1 MSPQNDILAVILGG
15 GKGSRLSPLTERRSK
30 PYIPIAG
37 KYRLIDIPISNC
49 VNSSIY
55 RIAVLTQYNSVS
67 LHHHISR
74 TYQPALFQLN
84 SGWVQIWAADQ
95 TRENSD
101 WYLGNADAVRKQL
114 LEIRETHAK
123 NVLILAGDQLYRMD
137 FSQIAKFHQ
146 ETKADVTV
154 AVHSVAVEDA
164 SRFGI
169 LKARVDHRIQKFAEK
184 PSDAAMLADLI
195 SRDDPARPFLG
206 SMGTYLFRT
215 EVLFDLLEDKNSKDF
230 GEHVIPKAIEGCS
243 VYGFGFDGYWEDI
256 GTIRSFYEANL
267 ALTCPNPPF
276 NFYEAEHPIYH
287 DMTYLP
293 GSTLENCLME
303 NVMLSEG
310 CLVKDARIR
319 HSIVGERSQIRQ
331 GVEISDSILM
341 GADYYDDSSDLA
353 DHDKVPLGIGRNSKI
368 SGAII
373 DRNARVGENVVIL
386 PFPRGVDLNQDGWV
400 VRDGI
405 VIIPKD
411 TIIQS
416 GNYIGSENGFVLAE
430 KRYSYIN

>member
-114 LEIRETHAK
+114 LEIQETHAK

-169 LKARVDHRIQKFAEK
+169 LKARADHRIQNFAEK

-215 EVLFDLLEDKNSKDF
+215 EMLFDLLEDKNSKDF

-310 CLVKDARIR
+310 CWVKDARIR

-430 KRYSYIN
+430 KRYSYIS

>member
-114 LEIRETHAK
+114 LEIQETHAK

-169 LKARVDHRIQKFAEK
+169 LKARADHRIQKFAEK

>member
-1 MSPQNDILAVILGG
+1 M
-15 GKGSRLSPLTERRSK
+15 R
-30 PYIPIAG
+30 
-37 KYRLIDIPISNC
+37 
-49 VNSSIY
+49 
-55 RIAVLTQYNSVS
+55 
-67 LHHHISR
+67 
-74 TYQPALFQLN
+74 
-84 SGWVQIWAADQ
+84 
-95 TRENSD
+95 
-101 WYLGNADAVRKQL
+101 
-114 LEIRETHAK
+114 
-123 NVLILAGDQLYRMD
+123 
-137 FSQIAKFHQ
+137 
-146 ETKADVTV
+146 
-154 AVHSVAVEDA
+154 
-164 SRFGI
+164 
-169 LKARVDHRIQKFAEK
+169 
-184 PSDAAMLADLI
+184 ADLI

-206 SMGTYLFRT
+206 SMGIYLFRT

-310 CLVKDARIR
+310 CWVKDARIR

-430 KRYSYIN
+430 KRYSYIS

>member
-114 LEIRETHAK
+114 LEIQETHAK

-169 LKARVDHRIQKFAEK
+169 LKARADHRIQKFAEK

-206 SMGTYLFRT
+206 SMGIYLFRT

>member
-114 LEIRETHAK
+114 LEIQETHAK

-169 LKARVDHRIQKFAEK
+169 LKARADHRIQKFAEK
-184 PSDAAMLADLI
+184 PSDAAMRADLI

-206 SMGTYLFRT
+206 SMGIYLFRT

-310 CLVKDARIR
+310 CWVKDARIR

-430 KRYSYIN
+430 KRYSYIS